1 MNKNN
6 QKVCV
11 IGLGYVGFPLAVLC
25 AQKGY
30 EVFGFDKDE
39 KKLSRIEKGENVV
52 EEKYLEEIIPKVKIN
67 VIRDE
72 KEIKNCDSMPIG
84 MCPFH

>member
-1 MNKNN
+1 MKKN

-25 AQKGY
+25 SVKGY
-30 EVFGFDKDE
+30 EVYGYDKDE
-39 KKLSRIEKGENVV
+39 KKFKRIEKGENIV
-52 EEKYLEEIIPKVKIN
+52 EEKYLDELLPKVKIN

-72 KEIKNCDSMPIG
+72 QK
-84 MCPFH
+84 